1 MDRILPY
8 WSANMATLWAMGMT
22 WWPGFNYSAEEQA
35 LMRMQARRVAGRGT
49 AYALAG
55 AVIFI
60 AGLCVIVPGILLPVL
75 SWLYPDVTQVKPL
88 VFAALMATIAAFS
101 LGLWLPLAMALAA
114 RTVDLLLGRP
124 EDKAALGAAELA
136 LARRVRW
143 QLQRMALI
151 MSGLLLPG
159 IMAFIVF
166 DIDTRKGPIHF
177 LIQAGDAVV
186 IVLTLLYLRAAGRRQ
201 KTSAPSS

>member
-8 WSANMATLWAMGMT
+8 WSANMATLWDMGMT

-49 AYALAG
+49 AYALAV

-114 RTVDLLLGRP
+114 RAVDLLLGGP
-124 EDKAALGAAELA
+124 EDKTALGAAELA

-166 DIDTRKGPIHF
+166 DIDTGKGPIQF
-177 LIQAGDAVV
+177 LIQAGDAAV